1 MAKLRVGVLF
11 GGRSGEHEVSLLSAR
26 TVIDGLNRAKYQ
38 IIPIGITLDGQ
49 WKSLP
54 DEERASLDD
63 ILHRGQPVVLPPC
76 PVRGRA
82 NPGFPKLDVIFPVL
96 HGTFGEDGTVQGLLD
111 LTGIPYVGAGVLAS
125 AAGMDKDIM
134 KRLYRDAG
142 LPVVPWALVKAGE
155 WQAEPAR
162 VIRRIARHLHHP
174 LFVKPANLGSSVGIS
189 KVHNR
194 AELAAAI
201 DLAARYDRRIVVE
214 QGIDAREFECSV
226 LGNDEARA
234 SLPGEVISGREFY
247 DYAAKYLEE
256 GSRTLIPAPLN
267 ATRIRTLQKLAVEAF
282 HAIDCAGMA
291 RVDFFMDRASGAFYV
306 NEINTIPGF
315 TSISMYPKLWEA
327 TGLPL
332 PDLLDQLI
340 ALALERQQKR
350 MALQF
355 RRME

>member
-26 TVIDGLNRAKYQ
+26 TVIQGFHRARYQ
-38 IIPIGITLDGQ
+38 VTPIGITLNGE
-49 WKSLP
+49 WRALL
-54 DEERASLDD
+54 DEKNASLEA
-63 ILHRGQPVVLPPC
+63 ILDRGQPVILPPY
-76 PVRGRA
+76 PVRDRS
-82 NPGFPKLDVIFPVL
+82 FPDLPRLDVIFPVL

-142 LPVVPWALVKAGE
+142 LPVVPWELVKAGE
-155 WQAEPAR
+155 WQAGPAR
-162 VIRRIARHLHHP
+162 VIRRILQHLQYP
-174 LFVKPANLGSSVGIS
+174 IFVKPANLGSSVGIS
-189 KVHNR
+189 KVQRR
-194 AELAAAI
+194 AELAPAI
-201 DLAARYDRRIVVE
+201 DLALRYDRRIVVE
-214 QGIDAREFECSV
+214 QGIDAREFECGV

-234 SLPGEVISGREFY
+234 SVPGEVISGREFY

-256 GSRTLIPAPLN
+256 GSRTVIPAPLKPQQ
-267 ATRIRTLQKLAVEAF
+267 TRTLQKLALEAF

-315 TSISMYPKLWEA
+315 TAISMYPKMWEA
-327 TGLPL
+327 SGLPL
-332 PDLLDQLI
+332 SALLDQLI
-340 ALALERQQKR
+340 ALAIERQQKR